1 MRKLIA
7 VITALLIATCLC
19 AYPYQISI
27 ETTTGEPAGGQVLI
41 STTEYSYAP
50 IEVFDSCII
59 DLEGELREIEFIP
72 MEGFVF
78 ADFFRYESGIVFYV
92 M

>member
-1 MRKLIA
+1 M
-7 VITALLIATCLC
+7 
-19 AYPYQISI
+19 
-27 ETTTGEPAGGQVLI
+27 LI

-50 IEVFDSCII
+50 IEVFDSRII